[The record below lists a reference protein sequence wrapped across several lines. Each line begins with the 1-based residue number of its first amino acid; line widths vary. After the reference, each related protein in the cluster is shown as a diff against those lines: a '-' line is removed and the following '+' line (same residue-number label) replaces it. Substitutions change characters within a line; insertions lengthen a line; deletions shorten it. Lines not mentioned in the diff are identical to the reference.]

1 MLKHIICI
9 LRVRR
14 LGFSQMSAAVDH
26 IYNLG
31 KHFHGDDVELVPANL
46 WVPSERIAIHR
57 IAKPTAPRRKWSGLI
72 PWILEEKILQPLE
85 KTHFV
90 IGDKPTDELVDVFA
104 VSKED
109 LSAWVNVA
117 QNAGFAPIQMT
128 PDYFAVPWEEGRINA
143 LWREGYF
150 LVRHS
155 LSEGFSAKADLTWAM
170 IDCLIR
176 DAKTPP
182 RLSISLPDSQI
193 IPQHLR
199 DLAEVNDNSQ
209 NWQMIEMS
217 SEVNLLSGDYRP
229 ITKGSKVNL
238 WQLNLAGFGLTMLLL
253 VTYLNI
259 LSAHLQADLSKIELH
274 LLDSFERVFLI
285 QNAAPEQLQTVGQ
298 QEITRLKVQDQIFNT
313 EPVKALMSMG
323 KLMDNC
329 ECNLVSLKADENK
342 VTLRLEGA
350 EKLLAKKLSLEG
362 YSLDVAR
369 GNKRKNELT
378 MVLTPESPS

>member
-1 MLKHIICI
+1 M
-9 LRVRR
+9 
-14 LGFSQMSAAVDH
+14 DH
-26 IYNLG
+26 IYNLDT
-31 KHFHGDDVELVPANL
+31 HVRGDDVELVPANL
-46 WVPSERIAIHR
+46 WIPSERIAIHR

-90 IGDKPTDELVDVFA
+90 IGDNATDELVDVFV
-104 VSKED
+104 VSKDD
-109 LSAWVNVA
+109 LNAWVNVA

-143 LWREGYF
+143 LWRKGYF

-182 RLSISLPDSQI
+182 RLSISLPDSQM

-217 SEVNLLSGDYRP
+217 DGINLLSGDYRP
-229 ITKGSKVNL
+229 IIKGSSVNL

-253 VTYLNI
+253 LTYLNI
-259 LSAHLQADLSKIELH
+259 LSANLQTDLSKIELH
-274 LLDSFERVFLI
+274 LMDSFERVFSV
-285 QNAAPEQLQTVGQ
+285 QNVSLEQLQTVGQ

-313 EPVKALMSMG
+313 EPTKALMSME

-329 ECNLVSLKADENK
+329 ECNLVSLKADEDK
-342 VTLRLEGA
+342 VTLRLEGG

-378 MVLTPESPS
+378 MVFTPENPL